1 MDKAL
6 IVVVKSFTT
15 LALVVGAVLV
25 VLGASGSLRI
35 GDSVTYTSSN
45 PVALFVCGGA
55 LIVLAAAA
63 YFMERRASADRTP
76 IPDPADFGIKIIRPS
91 NDVSVGMR
99 TDVFGSIDKPVP
111 KGYRLQII
119 RRRETTPEG
128 YFPEKIAEVDP
139 TGLHWAANGCWVGGN
154 TGDGRILEAV
164 LVGPDGALLFDTW
177 RRSEQAFAEQTPGQ
191 GGRALSPA
199 IKGFPADTVSCARV
213 RVVQK

>member
-15 LALVVGAVLV
+15 LALVVGAVLI

-45 PVALFVCGGA
+45 PIALYVCGGA
-55 LIVLAAAA
+55 LIALAAAA
-63 YFMERRASADRTP
+63 YFLEKRAGTDRTP
-76 IPDPADFGIKIIRPS
+76 IPDPADFGIKIIRPGS
-91 NDVSVGMR
+91 DVSVDRR
-99 TDVFGSIDKPVP
+99 TDVFGSINKPLP
-111 KGYRLQII
+111 EGYRLQII
-119 RRRETTPEG
+119 RRREPTPEG

-139 TGLHWAANGCWVGGN
+139 TGLHWAANACYVGGEA
-154 TGDGRILEAV
+154 GDGRILEAV

-177 RRSEQAFAEQTPGQ
+177 RRSEKALGERTPDQ

-213 RVVQK
+213 RVVRK

>member
-6 IVVVKSFTT
+6 IVVFKSFTA

-35 GDSVTYTSSN
+35 GDSITYTSSN

-55 LIVLAAAA
+55 LIALAAAA
-63 YFMERRASADRTP
+63 YFLEKRAADERP
-76 IPDPADFGIKIIRPS
+76 PVPVPADFGIKIIRPG
-91 NDVSVGMR
+91 NDVSVDWR
-99 TDVFGSIDKPVP
+99 TDVFGAINKPLP
-111 KGYRLQII
+111 KGYRLQIV

-139 TGLHWAANGCWVGGN
+139 TGLHWAANACWVGGEP
-154 TGDGRILEAV
+154 GDGRIIEAV

-177 RRSEQAFAEQTPGQ
+177 RQSELAFGERKAGQ
-191 GGRALSPA
+191 GRALSPP

-213 RVVQK
+213 RVVRK